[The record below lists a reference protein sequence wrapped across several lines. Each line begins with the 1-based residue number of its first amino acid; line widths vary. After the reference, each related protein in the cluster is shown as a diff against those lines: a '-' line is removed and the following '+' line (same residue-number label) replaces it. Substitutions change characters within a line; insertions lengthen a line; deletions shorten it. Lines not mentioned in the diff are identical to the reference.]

1 MDFNC
6 TVCRLAK
13 LGCPYFK
20 AGAKVHDLLNEIFVS
35 RERNQHRLDC
45 NNSCTIRIV
54 GALNVLYTELR
65 W

>member
-1 MDFNC
+1 MVDMLWTNMDFNC

-35 RERNQHRLDC
+35 RKETNTGWIATTLAPF
-45 NNSCTIRIV
+45 
-54 GALNVLYTELR
+54 G
-65 W
+65 

>member
-35 RERNQHRLDC
+35 RKETNTGWIATTLAPF
-45 NNSCTIRIV
+45 
-54 GALNVLYTELR
+54 G
-65 W
+65 

>member
-20 AGAKVHDLLNEIFVS
+20 AGVQVHDRLNEIFCLK
-35 RERNQHRLDC
+35 RLTMLDC
-45 NNSCTIRIV
+45 NNLHHSNM